1 MTSFQKVAALLL
13 AATAHSNAWSAVPVQ
28 AQAAA
33 ETPSRWS
40 KDDVEAL
47 IREAER
53 SPGEGIRAERYDI
66 AGLRAAAD
74 GLAVDLDARADRLAL
89 SLAHDYAEGSSSAA
103 ARTGWGIPRD
113 RTDYTA
119 WLNRA
124 LTTHDIASSLQMLLP
139 KDAAYIGLRDA
150 LGHCDTP
157 AHCLTIRVNMERW
170 HWLPRDLGVN
180 YILVNPAA
188 YRLDLVESGA
198 VISSHRVIVGKPA
211 SPTPI
216 FATQV
221 TGVTA
226 NPWWNVPQSIVAESV
241 GALVRNQPAEA
252 AQRGYVA
259 VRGADG
265 RLQVRQRPGLRN
277 ALGLV
282 KLEMPNPH
290 SVFIHD
296 TPSRELFEQDK
307 RALSHGCVRTARP
320 DILAKILLSPEG
332 GAEFDSLM
340 GSGLDRT
347 LKLATPVPV
356 YIVYFT
362 AEPGPEAEGGV
373 RFFDDLYRRDG
384 RVAAAL

>member
-1 MTSFQKVAALLL
+1 MTSCQKAAALLL
-13 AATAHSNAWSAVPVQ
+13 VAGAYSHAWSAVPVQ

-33 ETPSRWS
+33 ETASRWS

-47 IREAER
+47 IREAGR
-53 SPGEGIRAERYDI
+53 SSGEGIRTERFDI
-66 AGLRAAAD
+66 AGLQASAD
-74 GLAVDLDARADRLAL
+74 GLAIDLDARADRIAL
-89 SLAHDYAEGSSSAA
+89 SLAHDYAEGSSPAA
-103 ARTGWGIPRD
+103 ARTGWGIAGGRI
-113 RTDYTA
+113 DYTA

-124 LTTHDIASSLQMLLP
+124 LASHDIASALQTLLP
-139 KDAAYIGLRDA
+139 KDAAYTGLRDA
-150 LGHCDTP
+150 LAHCDTP
-157 AHCLTIRVNMERW
+157 AHCLTIRVNLERW
-170 HWLPRDLGVN
+170 RWLPRDLGAN
-180 YILVNPAA
+180 HILVNPAA
-188 YRLDLVESGA
+188 YRLDLIESDTA
-198 VISSHRVIVGKPA
+198 ISSHRVIVGKPA

-216 FATQV
+216 FATQI

-226 NPWWNVPQSIVAESV
+226 NPWWNVPQSIVAESI

-259 VRGADG
+259 ARGGDG
-265 RLQVRQRPGLRN
+265 RLQVRQRPGPRN

-296 TPSRELFEQDK
+296 TPSRELFEQDR

-340 GSGLDRT
+340 ASGVNRT

-362 AEPGPEAEGGV
+362 AEPDPEAEGGV
-373 RFFDDLYRRDG
+373 RFFNDLYRRDG